1 MRSFL
6 VLAEE
11 SHFGRAAQRLNIVQP
26 ALSMQMRSLEEELGG
41 PLFIRTSRKVELTEA
56 GKLLRMEAQRV
67 VDHADHARQAVS
79 RALRGELGRV
89 RVGFAGNTALSS
101 KLSHDLRGF
110 NTTFPDVELIA
121 REATPQSQIDA
132 IQTGELDIGYLPDT
146 GIMVP
151 STLHA
156 EEIGQWCFVAAVGDS
171 HPLAE
176 VPSLTAEMVAEH
188 AMVLYATSPADD
200 TLLSAFRSVLGRD
213 PTVGYRAA
221 TTLGVLAL
229 VAAGLGVALV
239 PKSTTTL
246 AFPHVCY
253 KPLCNVQL
261 SARLLI
267 VSRTG
272 ETNGAVNAFLALARR
287 HPMVEG

>member
-6 VLAEE
+6 VLADE

-26 ALSMQMRSLEEELGG
+26 ALSMQMRALEEELGG

-67 VDHADHARQAVS
+67 VDQADHARQAVS

-110 NTTFPDVELIA
+110 STKFPDVELIA

-132 IQTGELDIGYLPDT
+132 IQTGELDVGYLPHT
-146 GIMVP
+146 GIVVP
-151 STLHA
+151 SSLHA
-156 EEIGQWCFVAAVGDS
+156 EEIGEWSFVAAVGDS
-171 HPLAE
+171 HPLAKE
-176 VPSLTAEMVAEH
+176 PSLTAEMLARS

-200 TLLSAFRSVLGRD
+200 TLLSAFRSVLGHD
-213 PTVGYRAA
+213 PIVGHRAA
-221 TTLGVLAL
+221 TSLGVLAL

-239 PKSTTTL
+239 PETTTTL
-246 AFPHVCY
+246 AWPHVCY
-253 KPLCNVQL
+253 KPLCDVPL

-267 VSRTG
+267 VSRTC
-272 ETNGAVNAFLALARR
+272 ETNGAVNAFLTLARR
-287 HPMVEG
+287 NLLAEG